1 MAATRKRSRKNAALT
16 AARVRELAL
25 AFPEAHEGA
34 HMSHPDFRVRN
45 KIFAA
50 LNAAETMVNVKIDPA
65 NLNALVRSEPGV
77 YKDVW
82 AGRWLGMEIARVD
95 ADTLRN
101 FLEDA
106 WCLTAPK
113 ALLKQYQRRGE

>member
-1 MAATRKRSRKNAALT
+1 MAAARKRSSKKAALT

-25 AFPEAHEGA
+25 AFPETQEGS

-45 KIFAA
+45 KIFAT
-50 LNAAETMVNVKIDPA
+50 LNATETMVNVKIDPA
-65 NLNALVRSEPGV
+65 NLDALVRSQPGV

-82 AGRWLGMEIARVD
+82 AGRWLGLEIDRVD
-95 ADTLRN
+95 ADALRN
-101 FLEDA
+101 LLEDA

-113 ALLKQYQRRGE
+113 TLLKQYQRRGE

>member
-1 MAATRKRSRKNAALT
+1 MAAARKRSKKNAALT

-25 AFPEAHEGA
+25 AFPESQEGS

-45 KIFAA
+45 KIFAT
-50 LNAAETMVNVKIDPA
+50 LNGAETMVNVKIDPA
-65 NLNALVRSEPGV
+65 NLDALLRSEPDL

-82 AGRWLGMEIARVD
+82 AGRWLGMEISRVD
-95 ADTLRN
+95 ADSLRN
-101 FLEDA
+101 LLEDA

-113 ALLKQYQRRGE
+113 ALLKQYQRPAE